1 MPVQPV
7 PYTQSTPSTS
17 GPMGSVST
25 AAKGASSQV
34 GSSTGMGSDAFL
46 KLLVAQLKYQDPTNP
61 ASGTEFLAQ
70 TAQFT
75 MVEKLTALA
84 SSNADVL
91 ASQRALQAGSL
102 VGSQVTYTD
111 GSATKSGTVSAA
123 KLLATG
129 PVLVIDGKEIPLSSV
144 TEISTPDGSKA

>member
-1 MPVQPV
+1 MPVQPIQYATA
-7 PYTQSTPSTS
+7 PAS
-17 GPMGSVST
+17 GPMGTPST
-25 AAKGASSQV
+25 ASKGASSQV
-34 GSSTGMGSDAFL
+34 DNGTGMGSDAFL

-75 MVEKLTALA
+75 MVEKLTSLA

-91 ASQRALQAGSL
+91 ASQRALQAGQL
-102 VGSQVTYTD
+102 VGAQVTYTD
-111 GSATKSGTVSAA
+111 GSATKTGTVTAA

-129 PVLVIDGKEIPLSSV
+129 PVLVIGGAEVPLSSV
-144 TEISTPDGSKA
+144 TQITTPDGSTA

>member
-1 MPVQPV
+1 
-7 PYTQSTPSTS
+7 
-17 GPMGSVST
+17 
-25 AAKGASSQV
+25 
-34 GSSTGMGSDAFL
+34 MGSDAFL

-84 SSNADVL
+84 TSNADML
-91 ASQRALQAGSL
+91 ASQRALQAGQL
-102 VGSQVTYTD
+102 VGTEVTYSD
-111 GSATKSGTVSAA
+111 GSTTRTGTVTAA

-129 PVLVIDGKEIPLSSV
+129 PVLVIDGAEVSLASV
-144 TEISTPDGSKA
+144 TQISTPDGTTA